1 MLNKSLIKNK
11 FSKSLYSYD
20 KNAIVQRLMAEF
32 LINKIKNNKFNK
44 ILEIGSYTGILTKIA
59 IRNFSFERYVALDIV
74 DSSSCI
80 RGLSSKIDFVQS
92 DIEDFI
98 TDEKFDLIISSASL
112 QWVNHFEKLCKKIY
126 HLLSY
131 NGSFALSLFGV
142 ENLKEIKEVFD
153 VGLKYY
159 SVEQLRQ
166 IFKDCEITSAIHK
179 IKFNSSLDVL
189 KHLKYTGVNSV
200 TDKKFSYK
208 EIKSGLNLIE
218 SKFDNTLTYNP
229 IYITN
234 LHP

>member
-1 MLNKSLIKNK
+1 MLNKYLIKNK
-11 FSKSLYSYD
+11 FSKSLSSYD
-20 KNAIVQRLMAEF
+20 KNAVVQKLMAEF
-32 LINKIKNNKFNK
+32 LISKIKNKKFNK
-44 ILEIGSYTGILTKIA
+44 ILEIGSYTGILTKLVLQNI
-59 IRNFSFERYVALDIV
+59 SFEKYVALDIV
-74 DSSSCI
+74 DSFSYI
-80 RGLSSKIDFVQS
+80 DGLSSKISFVQS

-98 TDEKFDLIISSASL
+98 TGEKFDLIISNASL
-112 QWVNHFEKLCKKIY
+112 QWVDDFDKLCAKIY
-126 HLLSY
+126 SLLNH
-131 NGSFALSLFGV
+131 NGSFALSLFGS
-142 ENLKEIKEVFD
+142 ENLKEIKEVFG

-159 SVEQLRQ
+159 SIEQLEQ

-218 SKFDNTLTYNP
+218 NKFKNTLTYNP

-234 LHP
+234 LHL